1 MKKVLACAVS
11 ALMLTALLAGCGGEN
26 TNDPSGTDTTDP
38 SSGSSAMSGAIT
50 VLSRE
55 EGSGTRSAFEEL
67 FGMEET
73 IASAETTNS
82 TGVMMTTVAGNKS
95 AIGYISLG
103 SLDDTVKAISIDGA
117 EPSVANVENGSYK
130 VSRPFNIA
138 TKSGLSE
145 VAQDFVNFIMSD
157 EGQKVVEDEGYI
169 PQEST
174 GAFSGTNPSG
184 TVSVNGSSSVT
195 PLMEKLKEA
204 YEAVNTNA
212 TIEINQT
219 DSSTGMSTALEG
231 VCDIGMA
238 SRALKDEELSGGL
251 TATCIATDGIAVIVN
266 KENSVDGLTSDQV
279 KGIYTG
285 EITDWSGVAE

>member
-1 MKKVLACAVS
+1 
-11 ALMLTALLAGCGGEN
+11 
-26 TNDPSGTDTTDP
+26 
-38 SSGSSAMSGAIT
+38 
-50 VLSRE
+50 
-55 EGSGTRSAFEEL
+55 
-67 FGMEET
+67 
-73 IASAETTNS
+73 
-82 TGVMMTTVAGNKS
+82 
-95 AIGYISLG
+95 
-103 SLDDTVKAISIDGA
+103 
-117 EPSVANVENGSYK
+117 
-130 VSRPFNIA
+130 
-138 TKSGLSE
+138 
-145 VAQDFVNFIMSD
+145 MSD

-251 TATCIATDGIAVIVN
+251 TATCIATGRHRRDREQG
-266 KENSVDGLTSDQV
+266 EFGGWPDQRPSE
-279 KGIYTG
+279 GHLYR
-285 EITDWSGVAE
+285 

>member
-26 TNDPSGTDTTDP
+26 TNNPSGTDTTDP

-251 TATCIATDGIAVIVN
+251 IATCIATDGIAVIVN

>member
-1 MKKVLACAVS
+1 MAEGFPLAEVGEVDLHGGNADGQEGVQEGYAGVGVGGGIEDDAVVDS
-11 ALMLTALLAGCGGEN
+11 PGGLDLVYQVSLVVGLVNSSLQAQGLGRAL
-26 TNDPSGTDTTDP
+26 
-38 SSGSSAMSGAIT
+38 
-50 VLSRE
+50 
-55 EGSGTRSAFEEL
+55 
-67 FGMEET
+67 
-73 IASAETTNS
+73 
-82 TGVMMTTVAGNKS
+82 
-95 AIGYISLG
+95 
-103 SLDDTVKAISIDGA
+103 
-117 EPSVANVENGSYK
+117 
-130 VSRPFNIA
+130 
-138 TKSGLSE
+138 
-145 VAQDFVNFIMSD
+145 D